1 MSRNVSKGCHML
13 TYFTVHN
20 ECITIFNHP
29 SFFSFPSTESAP
41 TFINSERHL
50 ETVFIKSFKYI
61 LNIFY
66 TFFYLN
72 VFAVYQSSLHNDL
85 CWLKVSLKI
94 SGFTSSSLFL
104 PHFATKFFSDTIDFY
119 KLAFINIACSVAL
132 NILYM
137 FIILIYFW

>member
-1 MSRNVSKGCHML
+1 ML

-29 SFFSFPSTESAP
+29 AFFFSFPSTESAP
-41 TFINSERHL
+41 TFINSERQL

-66 TFFYLN
+66 TFFTSVYLL
-72 VFAVYQSSLHNDL
+72 FISLL
-85 CWLKVSLKI
+85 CTMISADFLI

-104 PHFATKFFSDTIDFY
+104 PHFATKFFADTIDFY

-137 FIILIYFW
+137 FIIIIYFW